1 MPSSSAKAGR
11 YGEQDQRVHDAR
23 RETVT
28 ESRSS
33 RPADQGKITGA
44 TTIDTDG
51 GKTVID
57 DIVVAKIAAAACQ
70 EVGGIHDMGSTGVG
84 GAMAGAFGAMT
95 GAMTGGADQQSTKG
109 VTVEVGE
116 HEAIVNVNLIVDY
129 GARIPQLVEALRKNV
144 SDRLLTLTG
153 LTVRAVNVEV
163 SDVYFPPQQP
173 PATQSQLE

>member
-1 MPSSSAKAGR
+1 M
-11 YGEQDQRVHDAR
+11 
-23 RETVT
+23 T
-28 ESRSS
+28 EPRSS
-33 RPADQGKITGA
+33 RPVDQGTSPGAA
-44 TTIDTDG
+44 TTESDG
-51 GKTVID
+51 GKTIID
-57 DIVVAKIAAAACQ
+57 DVVVAKIAAAACQ
-70 EVGGIHDMGSTGVG
+70 EVGGIHDMGTKGVG
-84 GAMAGAFGAMT
+84 GAVAGAFGAMT
-95 GAMTGGADQQSTKG
+95 GGGSDQQSTKG

-173 PATQSQLE
+173 PAPQPQLQ